1 MNDSPEQLGAGKAG
15 RSELT
20 TVEVQSRIDRTS
32 SLLARLRAYP
42 SDWTSKNGES
52 KQEVEKKLEDALS
65 SMDVIRETL
74 SESDTD
80 AVGTEWDDLR
90 NAPTRNTLDQQKV
103 HLSEASEEAP
113 AIYLDVRPASESNP
127 SDIKAPHSQ
136 PRARFFEVD
145 GTYIPIIP
153 RSSRKTTE
161 WEAVPGKMTVSGGEK
176 FSEVKFVRD
185 KNGLTTVAKPGEK
198 MDFIESARNERLE
211 SIDTLLQGRHELKS
225 FNSIY
230 QDLASTTSEY
240 NGLNPD
246 SPDYDERA
254 KELAAQIDSFTTP
267 EGIAFKIP
275 EKEAE
280 KIEDAED
287 FSERVADIISTLQY
301 LREVDPGQTEF
312 IPTIDRNYK
321 TTPYIKKKFAEFAQL
336 LNRQMGIGNNAYMD
350 ELAHNEQAPDWE
362 KLSAKGMTVIVGP
375 RGTGK
380 NKLVDHYAAISER
393 PLFRYACSPDKEE
406 RDLTYDVELSDGEV
420 VKVPT
425 RILTAISTE
434 NAILELDEINL
445 LRPNVAKF
453 FNSLFDGDRSIFL
466 NDQIIHAA
474 PGVMFVGLM
483 NPADYNGVED
493 LPETIDDRSNIMTMN
508 YPPLKEH
515 DRSTGEERFTY
526 DEALILKNNISP
538 LQGFSD
544 AQFIQIWDRVIN
556 DQGRADV
563 SPEVVKIIHDLKN
576 MILIANRTRQT
587 VEAYKTRTGDA
598 RMERDISLRGMDEAT
613 KYYSENHLWQQDLSR
628 LPGWKAPWNAA
639 QYAVAMTYLPHTET
653 YRKGQQDKN
662 AIETILAEGIR

>member
-1 MNDSPEQLGAGKAG
+1 MNNSPEQSGSGEAR
-15 RSELT
+15 RSEPT
-20 TVEVQSRIDRTS
+20 TAEVQSRIDRTS
-32 SLLARLRAYP
+32 SLLARLRTYP

-52 KQEVEKKLEDALS
+52 KQEVEKRLEDALS
-65 SMDVIRETL
+65 SMGIMQETL
-74 SESDTD
+74 SESSSDTSE
-80 AVGTEWDDLR
+80 TKWDDLR
-90 NAPTRNTLDQQKV
+90 NVPMGNATRQQEV
-103 HLSEASEEAP
+103 HISESPVEAP
-113 AIYLDVRPASESNP
+113 VINPNIRPAGESNP
-127 SDIKAPHSQ
+127 NDAEAPHPQ
-136 PRARFFEVD
+136 PRAKFFEVD
-145 GTYIPIIP
+145 GTYIPIVP
-153 RSSRKTTE
+153 RSTRKTAE

-176 FSEVKFVRD
+176 FSEVKFVKD
-185 KNGLTTVAKPGEK
+185 ENGLTTVAKPGEK

-230 QDLASTTSEY
+230 QELASATSEY

-254 KELAAQIDSFTTP
+254 KELAAQIDSFTAP
-267 EGIAFKIP
+267 EGIASRIP

-280 KIEDAED
+280 KIEDTED
-287 FSERVADIISTLQY
+287 FSEKVADIISTLQY

-312 IPTIDRNYK
+312 IPPIDHNYK
-321 TTPYIKKKFAEFAQL
+321 MTPFIKKKFAEFAQL
-336 LNRQMGIGNNAYMD
+336 LNRQMGVGNNAYMD
-350 ELAHNEQAPDWE
+350 ELIRNEQAPDWE
-362 KLSAKGMTVIVGP
+362 KLSAKGMTVVVGP

-453 FNSLFDGDRSIFL
+453 FNSLFDGDRSVFL
-466 NDQIIHAA
+466 NDQVIHAA

-493 LPETIDDRSNIMTMN
+493 LPETIDDRSNIMTMG
-508 YPPLKEH
+508 YPPLKER
-515 DRSTGEERFTY
+515 DRNTGEERFTY
-526 DEALILKNNISP
+526 DEALILKNNIFP

-544 AQFIQIWDRVIN
+544 AQFIQIWDRVVN
-556 DQGRADV
+556 DQGQTDV
-563 SPEVVKIIHDLKN
+563 SPEVAKIVRDLKN
-576 MILIANRTRQT
+576 MVLIANRTRQT

-598 RMERDISLRGMDEAT
+598 TWNGRSDEVLFRKSSLAARSFTATGLESSMECCAICYR
-613 KYYSENHLWQQDLSR
+613 YDLSTAHR
-628 LPGWKAPWNAA
+628 NLS
-639 QYAVAMTYLPHTET
+639 
-653 YRKGQQDKN
+653 
-662 AIETILAEGIR
+662 

>member
-1 MNDSPEQLGAGKAG
+1 M
-15 RSELT
+15 
-20 TVEVQSRIDRTS
+20 
-32 SLLARLRAYP
+32 
-42 SDWTSKNGES
+42 
-52 KQEVEKKLEDALS
+52 
-65 SMDVIRETL
+65 
-74 SESDTD
+74 
-80 AVGTEWDDLR
+80 
-90 NAPTRNTLDQQKV
+90 
-103 HLSEASEEAP
+103 
-113 AIYLDVRPASESNP
+113 
-127 SDIKAPHSQ
+127 
-136 PRARFFEVD
+136 
-145 GTYIPIIP
+145 
-153 RSSRKTTE
+153 
-161 WEAVPGKMTVSGGEK
+161 
-176 FSEVKFVRD
+176 
-185 KNGLTTVAKPGEK
+185 
-198 MDFIESARNERLE
+198 
-211 SIDTLLQGRHELKS
+211 
-225 FNSIY
+225 
-230 QDLASTTSEY
+230 
-240 NGLNPD
+240 
-246 SPDYDERA
+246 
-254 KELAAQIDSFTTP
+254 
-267 EGIAFKIP
+267 
-275 EKEAE
+275 
-280 KIEDAED
+280 
-287 FSERVADIISTLQY
+287 
-301 LREVDPGQTEF
+301 REVDPGQTEF

-508 YPPLKEH
+508 YPPFKEYN
-515 DRSTGEERFTY
+515 RNTGEERFTY

-556 DQGRADV
+556 DQGRTDV

-587 VEAYKTRTGDA
+587 VEAYKTHTGDA
-598 RMERDISLRGMDEAT
+598 RMERDISLLCR
-613 KYYSENHLWQQDLSR
+613 SEERRVGKECRSR
-628 LPGWKAPWNAA
+628 WSP
-639 QYAVAMTYLPHTET
+639 YH
-653 YRKGQQDKN
+653 
-662 AIETILAEGIR
+662 